1 MRSAAIFGLGTSHHS
16 LAPFQQD
23 STVEWMVGM
32 PASRAEADA
41 IVVFGGD
48 GTVHRHLLPMVT
60 LGLPVLVVPSGSG
73 NDFAR
78 ALGFRKVRE
87 SLTAWRNFAAG
98 GRNIREIDLG
108 VITPTPTSQQQ
119 PEIATA
125 TGEPPARPDP
135 AAQRYFC
142 CVAGCGLDAEVT
154 RRANQL
160 PRWLRGHG
168 GYAMSLPAAL
178 VKFAPFRLKV
188 SMADES
194 KNGSFAPPADQLTVL
209 FACANTPVY
218 GGGMKIAPR
227 ARLDDGKLDICHI
240 TDVDKLK
247 LFCLFPSV
255 YLGQHLALKEV
266 TYLRSPGVRIE
277 AEVPLDVY
285 ADGEYVCRTPAE
297 ISVAPAALKVIAP

>member
-1 MRSAAIFGLGTSHHS
+1 MRSAAIFGLGTSHRS

-23 STVEWMVGM
+23 SAVQWIAGM
-32 PASRAEADA
+32 PASRADADA

-48 GTVHRHLLPMVT
+48 GTVHRHLSPLVA
-60 LGLPVLVVPSGSG
+60 LGLPVLVVPAGSG

-78 ALGFRKVRE
+78 ALGLRNAGE
-87 SLTAWRNFAAG
+87 SLNAWRKFAAG
-98 GRNIREIDLG
+98 GNNVREIDLG
-108 VITPTPTSQQQ
+108 VIAPIPSSQE
-119 PEIATA
+119 PNGMARPG
-125 TGEPPARPDP
+125 GEPLTQSTSV
-135 AAQRYFC
+135 AQKYFC
-142 CVAGCGLDAEVT
+142 CVAGCGLDSEVT

-178 VKFAPFRLKV
+178 AKFSPFRLKV
-188 SMADES
+188 SLADERD
-194 KNGSFAPPADQLTVL
+194 GSLAAPAEQLTVL

-218 GGGMKIAPR
+218 GGGMKIAPG

-247 LFCLFPSV
+247 LLCLFPTV
-255 YLGQHLALKEV
+255 YFGKHLAMKEV
-266 TYLRSPGVRIE
+266 SYLSSTRARIE

-285 ADGEYVCRTPAE
+285 ADGEYVCQTPVE
-297 ISVAPAALKVIAP
+297 ISVAPAVLKVIAP

>member
-1 MRSAAIFGLGTSHHS
+1 MRAAAIFGLGTSHKS
-16 LAPFQQD
+16 LSPFQQD
-23 STVEWMVGM
+23 SAVEWIVGM
-32 PASRAEADA
+32 PASPAEADA
-41 IVVFGGD
+41 VIVLGGD
-48 GTVHRHLLPMVT
+48 GTIHRHLASLVN
-60 LGLPVLVVPSGSG
+60 LELPVLVVPAGSG

-78 ALGFRKVRE
+78 ALELRTVRE
-87 SLTAWRNFAAG
+87 SLAAWRRFTAG

-108 VITPTPTSQQQ
+108 MITPTPTS
-119 PEIATA
+119 PEPREIATA
-125 TGEPPARPDP
+125 TGEAPAL
-135 AAQRYFC
+135 QNSVVQKYFC

-154 RRANQL
+154 RRANHL

-178 VKFAPFRLKV
+178 AEFAAFRLKV

-194 KNGSFAPPADQLTVL
+194 RNGSFAAPGDQLTVL

-218 GGGMKIAPR
+218 GGGMKIAPG

-247 LFCLFPSV
+247 LFCLFPTV
-255 YLGQHLALKEV
+255 YFGKHLAMKEV
-266 TYLRSPGVRIE
+266 TYLKSPGVRIE
-277 AEVPLDVY
+277 AEVPRDVY
-285 ADGEYVCRTPAE
+285 ADGEYVCQTPVE